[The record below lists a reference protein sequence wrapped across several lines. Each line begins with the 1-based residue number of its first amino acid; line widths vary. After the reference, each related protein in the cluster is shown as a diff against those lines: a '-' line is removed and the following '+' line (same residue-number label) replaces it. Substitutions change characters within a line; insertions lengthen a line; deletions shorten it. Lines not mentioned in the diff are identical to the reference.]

1 MPIEIIRNDITKIHV
16 DAIVNVVNSSL
27 FSAGGVDGEIYQ
39 AAGPELIEEY
49 RNLGDNNIGQSK
61 ITKGYKLPAKYVIHT
76 VGPVWQDGESDEE
89 NLLVD
94 YYKNTLAL
102 AIEYNL
108 ESIALPLISSG
119 GFGLP
124 MDKAFKIAISIIADF
139 LLCNEM
145 RVFFLN

>member
-1 MPIEIIRNDITKIHV
+1 M
-16 DAIVNVVNSSL
+16 
-27 FSAGGVDGEIYQ
+27 